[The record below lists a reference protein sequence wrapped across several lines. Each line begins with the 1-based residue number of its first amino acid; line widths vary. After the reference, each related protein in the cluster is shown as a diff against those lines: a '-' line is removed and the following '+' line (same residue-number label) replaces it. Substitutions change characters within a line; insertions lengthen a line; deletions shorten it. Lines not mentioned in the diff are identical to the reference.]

1 MDHLLIERIA
11 KRKVLNRPKTEL
23 KKTTSFFLDQLKEK
37 ARAQIKCLI
46 VIIRGHV
53 LSVSTKYPN
62 QRTLVVRYLQHVNVT
77 SWVEGCQEKKK
88 RCPAPICMTW
98 RTGRI

>member
-23 KKTTSFFLDQLKEK
+23 KGDDFFFLDRLKVK
-37 ARAQIKCLI
+37 AGSQTKCPI

-53 LSVSTKYPN
+53 LPVSTKYPN
-62 QRTLVVRYLQHVNVT
+62 QRTLVVRYL
-77 SWVEGCQEKKK
+77 
-88 RCPAPICMTW
+88 
-98 RTGRI
+98 